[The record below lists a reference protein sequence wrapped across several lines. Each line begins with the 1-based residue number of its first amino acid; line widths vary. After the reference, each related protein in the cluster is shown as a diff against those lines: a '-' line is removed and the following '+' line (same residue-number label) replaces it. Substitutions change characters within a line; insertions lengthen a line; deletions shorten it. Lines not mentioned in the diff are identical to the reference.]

1 MDGSLESL
9 INLYVF
15 TTGRLIF
22 GIGQVRA
29 AAAAQSFTAL
39 VKHCD
44 MTLAH
49 ARATREMERRWAGE
63 PADTGT
69 NPEAQRI
76 DVLVDGA
83 LGAIRD
89 HAMAQTRG
97 AASDD
102 PIHDEV
108 AAFVKTLFPTTVHAV
123 TSLPYVEELAAV
135 DDIVKLL
142 KGSLAAK
149 VKDFGLSRLA
159 KRLEGLADQYRDALD
174 AAPTSLMPWDKVR
187 AARAEGQGLL
197 LETVAIIL
205 GKHHERTAA
214 GTAERVA
221 LLGPIL
227 KQNDQIGQYLRAR
240 RAVSDVDPSTGKDT
254 PGAPGGAT
262 EADGAAAP
270 TPAKPN
276 G

>member
-1 MDGSLESL
+1 
-9 INLYVF
+9 
-15 TTGRLIF
+15 
-22 GIGQVRA
+22 
-29 AAAAQSFTAL
+29 
-39 VKHCD
+39 
-44 MTLAH
+44 
-49 ARATREMERRWAGE
+49 
-63 PADTGT
+63 
-69 NPEAQRI
+69 
-76 DVLVDGA
+76 
-83 LGAIRD
+83 
-89 HAMAQTRG
+89 
-97 AASDD
+97 
-102 PIHDEV
+102 
-108 AAFVKTLFPTTVHAV
+108 
-123 TSLPYVEELAAV
+123 
-135 DDIVKLL
+135 
-142 KGSLAAK
+142 
-149 VKDFGLSRLA
+149 
-159 KRLEGLADQYRDALD
+159 
-174 AAPTSLMPWDKVR
+174 MPWDKVR

-262 EADGAAAP
+262 EGDGVAAP